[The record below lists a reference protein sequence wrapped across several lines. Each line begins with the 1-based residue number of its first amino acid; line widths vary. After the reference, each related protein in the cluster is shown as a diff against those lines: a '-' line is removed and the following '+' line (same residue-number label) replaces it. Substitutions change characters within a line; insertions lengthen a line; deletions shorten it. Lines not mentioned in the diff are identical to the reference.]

1 MSRILRS
8 TDIGRALRS
17 RQRGFLLNPFRF
29 AAAGGGGVTP
39 SIVQSKVANVQGASS
54 VVATFDSDVTVGS
67 RIYVFA
73 GNYDQSLV
81 SNGTVTDSGSNTYT
95 KLGSVSQGA
104 NGSSAAVWRAPVVTG
119 GGSFAVTLAIASGQ
133 YTTMAI
139 VEVADVDSEG
149 TVGTDAASGSTASDD
164 IAVTASANTLGLA
177 MVCVAGAGSLTY
189 TPGNG
194 YAEVLAYNAQSYLNL
209 AVASKA
215 AASAG
220 TDIDPSWGISA
231 SSPYAVVVVPLV
243 GA

>member
-1 MSRILRS
+1 MNRILRS

-29 AAAGGGGVTP
+29 GGGGGGGGIP
-39 SIVQSKVANVQGASS
+39 SIVQSKVANAQNASS
-54 VVATFDSDVTVGS
+54 VVATFDSAVSVGN

-73 GNYDQSLV
+73 GNYNQSLV
-81 SNGTVTDSGSNTYT
+81 STGTVTDSGSNTYT
-95 KLGSVSQGA
+95 KLGSVAQGSTT
-104 NGSSAAVWRAPVVTG
+104 SSAAVWRAPADTG
-119 GGSFAVTLAIASGQ
+119 GGSFAVTLTIAAGQ
-133 YTTMAI
+133 YTTLAI
-139 VEVADVDSEG
+139 VEVAGANSED
-149 TVGTDAASGSTASDD
+149 TVGTNAAAGTTASDD
-164 IAVTASANTLGLA
+164 IVVTASANTLGLA

-194 YAEVLAYNAQSYLNL
+194 YSEVLAYNTQSYLNL
-209 AVASKA
+209 AVASKG

-231 SSPYAVVVVPLV
+231 SAAYAVVVVPIV